1 MTNKTSCQI
10 EILNLDARVSVE
22 FTKQDENMDHS
33 ADGATYK
40 AKVKNLMKNI
50 FVEVI
55 FLIQTGEFV
64 TLSVNVEAGLPVFYE
79 IFWEMELQMISTI
92 RQVSIHENSNASF
105 RIHYLLMRR

>member
-1 MTNKTSCQI
+1 
-10 EILNLDARVSVE
+10 
-22 FTKQDENMDHS
+22 MDHS

-64 TLSVNVEAGLPVFYE
+64 TLTVNVEAGLPVFYE
-79 IFWEMELQMISTI
+79 IFWGDGTPNDQYNQTGEYSQE
-92 RQVSIHENSNASF
+92 
-105 RIHYLLMRR
+105 

>member
-1 MTNKTSCQI
+1 
-10 EILNLDARVSVE
+10 
-22 FTKQDENMDHS
+22 MDHS

-79 IFWEMELQMISTI
+79 IFWGDGTPNDQYNQTGEYSREQQCLIQNPLF
-92 RQVSIHENSNASF
+92 VNA
-105 RIHYLLMRR
+105 